1 MQPRFDDNVTPMHY
15 NPRLHIVLFEPE
27 IPHNAGSV
35 GRTCVAVGA
44 KLWLVRPFG
53 FRLDDHHLKR
63 AGLDYWQHLEW
74 EAVDNWSALLE
85 KLPPTRRWLF
95 SKRAKHPYY
104 ETQFQEGDVLVF
116 GNESQGLPE
125 AMLKRPVTKHYEFRF
140 ENRYVAST
148 FPTRLPSSATKHFG
162 SGRSNR
168 RIKLPTE
175 DTSVQDSRAMQWS
188 FFTDP

>member
-125 AMLKRPVTKHYEFRF
+125 AMLEAAGHQALRIPIREQVRSLNLSNSVAILCYEALR
-140 ENRYVAST
+140 
-148 FPTRLPSSATKHFG
+148 
-162 SGRSNR
+162 
-168 RIKLPTE
+168 
-175 DTSVQDSRAMQWS
+175 QWQIEPAHQI
-188 FFTDP
+188 TD